1 MPQVVSIPITQIQPK
16 TMKSPLIILALIQ
29 GILSLNTTTITTAAL
44 PTYFHNDTPW
54 YTPRIPLFTSSLS
67 TLTEVYY
74 YRWSL
79 YRAHQRDLG
88 PDGYITTEFLND
100 VSWQTQPYASLV
112 DAAGFHLREG
122 RWCRDRR
129 FNGDYVGFMLDG
141 ERGDMYQ
148 FSEWVADS
156 IWEGHLVDGDVDSA
170 VAKLDRLVDVFGG
183 WEGNM
188 TEAGTGGFDGEKG
201 LFWIQPLTDATEYT
215 IASIDASGGVDGFI
229 GGEFVQAEC

>member
-1 MPQVVSIPITQIQPK
+1 
-16 TMKSPLIILALIQ
+16 
-29 GILSLNTTTITTAAL
+29 
-44 PTYFHNDTPW
+44 
-54 YTPRIPLFTSSLS
+54 
-67 TLTEVYY
+67 
-74 YRWSL
+74 
-79 YRAHQRDLG
+79 
-88 PDGYITTEFLND
+88 
-100 VSWQTQPYASLV
+100 
-112 DAAGFHLREG
+112 
-122 RWCRDRR
+122 
-129 FNGDYVGFMLDG
+129 MLDG